1 MARYCLLVLLGC
13 LLALPHVSRA
23 APGDVDPTFQPV
35 LDGPVYAIAVQ
46 ADQRFLIGG
55 GFTNVNNVSRPYLAR
70 LLPDGTLDESF
81 DAGAIPTG
89 PVESL
94 VVDPNGRIVFSFG
107 NRVVRVTSV
116 GKREPTNNFP
126 APIPWHDAL
135 FYSQDAQFNL
145 PGKINV
151 LTLDGSGRILVGGQF
166 TRYEATNGM
175 RTTRAYVARLFFD
188 GRLDFSFVPQTD
200 PLAAPELEVCSL
212 LHQPDGKI
220 VVAGWVYEM
229 PTGAEKRLMGIFRLT
244 STGAI
249 DRTFTN
255 GFANAARLIVSGATL
270 QADGKIVAMGVMYTN
285 DWFEPPHNFLMRLNA
300 DRSMDPTFR
309 ESYPQVAIFLDFLA
323 QQRNGKVLAFS
334 GGKTLVR
341 YLPDGNQDSTFGFE
355 SPTNYFPIRAV
366 AFQSD
371 GRILIGGQL
380 GTNFLARLIGSADAR
395 FEAITRQP
403 NQRMQFR
410 LRGETYQ
417 AYQLQ
422 SSSNLVHWTS
432 GATASSTNG
441 LIEFEHTNSPPR
453 RFFRA
458 LQVP

>member
-1 MARYCLLVLLGC
+1 MH
-13 LLALPHVSRA
+13 ALPCASRA
-23 APGDVDPTFQPV
+23 APGDVDPSFLPV

-46 ADQRFLIGG
+46 PDQRIVVGG
-55 GFTNVNNVSRPYLAR
+55 GFTNVNGISRPYLAR
-70 LLPDGTLDESF
+70 LLPDGTPDESF
-81 DAGAIPTG
+81 DAGAIPTK

-94 VVDPNGRIVFSFG
+94 VVDSNGRIAFSFG
-107 NRVVRVTSV
+107 NRVVRVTST
-116 GKREPTNNFP
+116 GKREPTNNF

-151 LTLDGSGRILVGGQF
+151 LTLDSSGRILVGGQF

-175 RTTRAYVARLFFD
+175 RTTRAYVARLWFD

-200 PLAAPELEVCSL
+200 PLAAPELEVRSL

-229 PTGAEKRLMGIFRLT
+229 PSGAEKRLIGIFRLT

-249 DRTFTN
+249 DRGFTN
-255 GFANAARLIVSGATL
+255 GFANAHHLTVSGAAL
-270 QADGKIVAMGVMYTN
+270 QADGKIVAMGVMFTN
-285 DWFEPPHNFLMRLNA
+285 DYIGPRHNFLMRLNA
-300 DRSMDPTFR
+300 DRSTDPTFI
-309 ESYPQVAIFLDFLA
+309 ESSPVTTFFKDLLV
-323 QQRNGKVLAFS
+323 QQRNGKVLVFS
-334 GGKTLVR
+334 GGKTLAR
-341 YLPDGNQDSTFGFE
+341 YLPDGNKDSTFGFE
-355 SPTNYFPIRAV
+355 SPTNDFPIRAV

-417 AYQLQ
+417 PYQLQ